1 MSKRLCLALMG
12 LAFISLSAC
21 HLKNVSHTQLTG
33 VTGSYGVINIAGLK
47 TFETKGLV
55 FVTVKID
62 DNYPNNI
69 DYDKSIVADELLKKA
84 QALGADDIVNIRI
97 YRRDVR
103 TKDTYVGLLPFRLIG
118 GGFKSFFD
126 SLQGESPKEN
136 IKHSYEYH
144 GSAMAIKYTGTV
156 MQGSNGGQWILTD
169 AGKVIGNPAGEDST
183 VKTNSGDAAKAAA
196 ARKPAAKKSP
206 LIPE

>member
-1 MSKRLCLALMG
+1 MNKKLCLALMG
-12 LAFISLSAC
+12 LAFMSLSAC

-97 YRRDVR
+97 YRRDVKS
-103 TKDTYVGLLPFRLIG
+103 KDEYVGLLPFNIIG
-118 GGFKSFFD
+118 KGFKSFFD

-136 IKHSYEYH
+136 IRHSYEYH

-169 AGKVIGNPAGEDST
+169 SGKVIGNTAGEEPSRT
-183 VKTNSGDAAKAAA
+183 VPGDAAKAAA
-196 ARKPAAKKSP
+196 ARKPAPKKSP